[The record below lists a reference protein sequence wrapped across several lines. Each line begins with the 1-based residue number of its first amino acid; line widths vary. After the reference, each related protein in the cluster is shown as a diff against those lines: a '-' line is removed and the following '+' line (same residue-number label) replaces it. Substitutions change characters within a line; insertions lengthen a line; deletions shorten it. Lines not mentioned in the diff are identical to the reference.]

1 MTTNNTTVQKQNE
14 MIINS
19 IKEECTKIID
29 LREKIKEI
37 NEKLKDKYFK
47 DLKEILNILKENG
60 TLCFDYNEDLDLKY
74 YDLINLKSFNDE
86 DDTKIEIDKMLG
98 LTEDYSKF
106 IIYHLIDDPY
116 EDEYKYELIKELS
129 ISEVCSDKEI
139 NKQRIIE
146 RLNVDIL
153 NKKKELENLLDK
165 KQRELEA

>member
-60 TLCFDYNEDLDLKY
+60 TLCFDYNNVLDLKY
-74 YDLINLKSFNDE
+74 YYIRTLKSFNDE
-86 DDTKIEIDKMLG
+86 DDTNIEIDEELG
-98 LTEDYSKF
+98 LTEDYNKF
-106 IIYHLIDDPY
+106 IIFHCINDPE
-116 EDEYKYELIKELS
+116 EDEYEYKFIKELN
-129 ISEVCSDKEI
+129 INELCSDKEI
-139 NKQRIIE
+139 NKQEIIE
-146 RLNVDIL
+146 QLECDIL
-153 NKKKELENLLDK
+153 DKSVKLEQLLER